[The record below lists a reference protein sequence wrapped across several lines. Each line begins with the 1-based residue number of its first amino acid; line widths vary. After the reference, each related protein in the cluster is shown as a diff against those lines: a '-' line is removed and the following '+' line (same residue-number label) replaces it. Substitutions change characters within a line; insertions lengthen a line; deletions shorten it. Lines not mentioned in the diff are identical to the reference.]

1 MEKVEITIIGA
12 GVVGLAIA
20 YELSKNFKK
29 DILLIERHESFGK
42 ETSSRNS
49 EVIHSGI
56 YYPKDSLK
64 AKLCVEGKNLLYKF
78 CEENSI
84 PYKKCGKLIVA
95 VDNSELEN
103 LNFLYENGKNNGV
116 DDLQI
121 LDKNQ
126 LKKLIPELNGESAIF
141 SPSTGI
147 LDTHKFM
154 QKLEFEAKQ
163 NGCLFLY
170 NNEVV
175 EIEKLNSDYK
185 LVARNKDSEIT
196 EVVSEIIINSA
207 GLSSDKIAKMLG
219 INDYKLYYCK
229 GEYFKLSS
237 KYKDLT
243 NYLLYPVVDKN
254 FHSLGIHTVIDLSGN
269 IKLGPNSFY
278 VDTIDYSVD
287 LSHIDEFYYGIKKF
301 FSFVQKEY
309 LSADTSGIRPKLQ
322 GPKDNFKDFVIK
334 EEVEKGF
341 KNFINL
347 VGIESPGL
355 TSSLAIGKYVSRLL
369 VERVSLL
376 VHS

>member
-78 CEENSI
+78 CEENNI

-126 LKKLIPELNGESAIF
+126 LRKLIPELNGESAIF

-185 LVARNKDSEIT
+185 LVTRDKDNEIT
-196 EVVSEIIINSA
+196 EVVSEIVINSA

-237 KYKDLT
+237 KYKNLT
-243 NYLLYPVVDKN
+243 NYLVYPVVDKN

-301 FSFVQKEY
+301 FSFVQKKD

-334 EEVEKGF
+334 EEIEKGF

-355 TSSLAIGKYVSRLL
+355 TSSLAIGRYVSHLL
-369 VERVSLL
+369 VESY
-376 VHS
+376 

>member
-1 MEKVEITIIGA
+1 MEKVDITIIGA
-12 GVVGLAIA
+12 GVIGLAIA
-20 YELSKNFKK
+20 YEFSQSFKK
-29 DILLIERHESFGK
+29 DILVIERNESFGK

-78 CEENSI
+78 CEKNNI

-95 VDNSELEN
+95 VNKSELEN

-121 LDKNQ
+121 LDRKQIKN
-126 LKKLIPELNGESAIF
+126 LVSELNGEYAIF

-147 LDTHKFM
+147 LDTHRFM
-154 QKLEFEAKQ
+154 QKLEFESKQ
-163 NGCLFLY
+163 NGCMFLY

-185 LVARNKDSEIT
+185 LVIKNKNSETT
-196 EVVSEIIINSA
+196 EVVSEIVINSA
-207 GLSSDKIAKMLG
+207 GLYSDKIAKMLS

-237 KYKDLT
+237 KYKNFL
-243 NYLLYPVVDKN
+243 NHLVYPVVDKN
-254 FHSLGIHTVIDLSGN
+254 FHSLGIHTVLDLSGN

-278 VDTIDYSVD
+278 VDEIDYSVD
-287 LSHIDEFYYGIKKF
+287 PTHIDEFYYGIKKF
-301 FSFVQKEY
+301 FSFVQKED

-322 GPKDNFKDFVIK
+322 GPKDDFKDFVIK
-334 EEVEKGF
+334 EETEKGY
-341 KNFINL
+341 KNFVNL
-347 VGIESPGL
+347 IGIESPGL
-355 TSSLAIGKYVSRLL
+355 TSALAIAKYVRNLL
-369 VERVSLL
+369 FGSIN
-376 VHS
+376 